1 MPCNV
6 QSCMEWIQIK
16 KNLHFYTHVSGKTNV
31 RKSSR
36 SCIPKLLITSFIKKC
51 MIKLCWEQR
60 EKFDQKSTYTP
71 GLIKW
76 HKMAPHLGQRVNKVN
91 LRSTKVCSKTE
102 LVFSTC
108 NFYVECH
115 FCSQGTVKPHLIYP
129 FPYVSTRFE
138 WSLLVA
144 YESVSPSFRL
154 LKTF

>member
-108 NFYVECH
+108 NFLRRV
-115 FCSQGTVKPHLIYP
+115 
-129 FPYVSTRFE
+129 
-138 WSLLVA
+138 SLLF
-144 YESVSPSFRL
+144 SRDR
-154 LKTF
+154 KTTPNLPIPICQHKVWMITVGGLRKC